1 MHRINNKY
9 RDIGCGE
16 IDVTYAG
23 KEVTMSGWVFRSRDH
38 GGLIF
43 CDLRDRTGVAQLVF
57 SHGDTGKVSELPV
70 PSFFVAQHKLKAEY
84 VITIKGDVRI
94 RPEGTENPDIATGGV
109 EVYVK
114 ELKILSESDAL
125 PFQLDEHIEISEA
138 NRLKYRYLDL
148 RRPEMLKNMV
158 TRHKTC
164 KAVRDYLDDM
174 DFLEIETPVL
184 TKSTPEGARDYL
196 VPSRMAPGCFYAL
209 PQSPQLFKQLLM
221 VGGMERYYQI
231 VRCFR
236 DEDLRAD
243 RQPEFTQIDMEMSY
257 AGVDDVIILVEGLIK
272 NIFKYI
278 KGEELPTPIER
289 LPYDEAMERFGN
301 DKPDMRFGLELKDM
315 ADLASLSSFKVFLD
329 ALSSG
334 GRVKGL
340 LGKNM
345 AGLSRREIDLLTA
358 DAQALGAKGLA
369 WIKVKDTFESP
380 ILKFFPEDVV
390 RQMADRLDAAPGD
403 MMLFVADKEHVVNDV
418 LSRMRL
424 DIAKKQNIIPSN
436 DKFVWITDFPLFE
449 WNEEDARFQAIHH
462 PFTSPTDE
470 DIAHIMGGSNI
481 DLSKLKSKAYDLVL
495 NGSEIGGGSIRI
507 HNSELQKQVLKLI
520 GMAEAEAEERFGFLL
535 EALKYGAPPHGGLA
549 IGLDRL
555 VMLMTGAQSIR
566 DVIAFP
572 KTQKAACPL
581 SGAPSH
587 VDKKQLR
594 ELYIRLNVP
603 DEKPAD

>member
-1 MHRINNKY
+1 MY
-9 RDIGCGE
+9 RNIGCGE
-16 IDVTYAG
+16 IDLTYVG
-23 KEVTMSGWVFRSRDH
+23 KEVVMSGWVFRSRDH
-38 GGLIF
+38 GGLVF

-57 SHGDTGKVSELPV
+57 SPDYGE
-70 PSFFVAQHKLKAEY
+70 AAIHKTAHQLRAEY
-84 VITIKGDVRI
+84 VIKATGDVRI
-94 RPEGTENPDIATGGV
+94 RPEGTENPDIPTGGV
-109 EVYVK
+109 EVYVTGL
-114 ELKILSESDAL
+114 EILNRSEPL
-125 PFQLDEHIEISEA
+125 PFQLDQDVEIAES

-148 RRPEMLKNMV
+148 RRPEMLKNIVM
-158 TRHKTC
+158 RHKTC
-164 KAVRDYLDDM
+164 KAVRDYLNDKG
-174 DFLEIETPVL
+174 FLEIETPVL

-196 VPSRMAPGCFYAL
+196 VPARMSPGCFYAL

-221 VGGMERYYQI
+221 VAGMERYYQI

-243 RQPEFTQIDMEMSY
+243 RQPEFTQIDMEMSFVS
-257 AGVDDVIILVEGLIK
+257 VDDVIALVEGLIK
-272 NIFKYI
+272 KVFNVIR
-278 KGEELPTPIER
+278 GEALSTPFER
-289 LPYDEAMERFGN
+289 LSYSKAMERFGN
-301 DKPDMRFGLELKDM
+301 DKPDMRFQLELKDM

-340 LGKNM
+340 LGKGM
-345 AGLSRREIDLLTA
+345 AGYSRRETDLLTA
-358 DAQALGAKGLA
+358 EAQSLGAKGLA
-369 WIKVKDTFESP
+369 WIKVKDGFESP

-390 RQMADRLDAAPGD
+390 RQMADRTQAAPGD
-403 MMLFVADKEHVVNDV
+403 MMLFVADKERVVNDV

-424 DIAKKQNIIPSN
+424 DIAKKQNLIPAV

-470 DIAHIMGGSNI
+470 DIKKIMDGGDI
-481 DLSKLKSKAYDLVL
+481 DLSGLKSKAYDIVL

-507 HNSELQKQVLKLI
+507 HRPELQKEIFELI
-520 GMAEAEAEERFGFLL
+520 GMAEAEAEERFGFLID
-535 EALKYGAPPHGGLA
+535 ALKYGAPPHGGLA

-572 KTQKAACPL
+572 KTQRAACPL

-594 ELYIRLNVP
+594 ELYISSTVP
-603 DEKPAD
+603 DEKTAAD

>member
-1 MHRINNKY
+1 MKDHMHNNSEY
-9 RDIGCGE
+9 RSTGCGQ
-16 IDVTYAG
+16 IDSTYAG

-43 CDLRDRTGVAQLVF
+43 CDLRDRTGVSQIVF
-57 SHGDTGKVSELPV
+57 SPDYGE
-70 PSFFVAQHKLKAEY
+70 AIHKTAHQLRAEY
-84 VITIKGDVRI
+84 VIKITGDVCL
-94 RPEGTENPDIATGGV
+94 RPEGTENPDILTGSV

-114 ELKILSESDAL
+114 ALEILNRAEPL
-125 PFQLDEHIEISEA
+125 PFQLDQDIEIAEG
-138 NRLKYRYLDL
+138 NRLRYRYLDL
-148 RRPEMLKNMV
+148 RRPEMLKNII
-158 TRHKTC
+158 TRHKIC
-164 KAVRDYLDDM
+164 KTVRDYLDGLG
-174 DFLEIETPVL
+174 FLDIETPVL

-209 PQSPQLFKQLLM
+209 PQSPQIFKQLLM
-221 VGGMERYYQI
+221 VAGMERYYQI

-243 RQPEFTQIDMEMSY
+243 RQPEFTQIDMEMSFV
-257 AGVDDVIILVEGLIK
+257 GVNDIINMVEGLVK
-272 NIFKYI
+272 KIFKEI
-278 KGEELPTPIER
+278 RNEELVTPIER
-289 LPYDEAMERFGN
+289 LAYSEAMERFGN
-301 DKPDMRFGLELKDM
+301 DKPDMRFELELKDM
-315 ADLASLSSFKVFLD
+315 ADLASNSSFKVFLD

-340 LGKNM
+340 LGKGM
-345 AGLSRREIDLLTA
+345 AGYSRRETDLLTA
-358 DAQALGAKGLA
+358 EAQSLGAKGLA
-369 WIKVKDTFESP
+369 WIKVKDGFDSP

-390 RQMADRLDAAPGD
+390 RQMADRLQAAPGD
-403 MMLFVADKEHVVNDV
+403 MMLFVADKEPVVNDV

-424 DIAKKQNIIPSN
+424 DIAKKQNLIPSG
-436 DKFVWITDFPLFE
+436 DKFVWITEFPLFE
-449 WNEEDARFQAIHH
+449 WNEEDGRFQAIHH

-470 DIAHIMGGSNI
+470 DIRLIMGGGDV

-507 HNSELQKQVLKLI
+507 HRPELQKEIFKLI

-535 EALKYGAPPHGGLA
+535 DALKYGAPPHGGLA

-572 KTQKAACPL
+572 KTQKASCPL

-603 DEKPAD
+603 EPAPEL

>member
-1 MHRINNKY
+1 MYTSNVY
-9 RDIGCGE
+9 RSIGCGE
-16 IDVTYAG
+16 IGSTHAG
-23 KEVTMSGWVFRSRDH
+23 KEVMMSGWVFRSRDH

-43 CDLRDRTGVAQLVF
+43 CDLRDRTGAAQLVF
-57 SHGDTGKVSELPV
+57 SPDYGEKTI
-70 PSFFVAQHKLKAEY
+70 HKMAHQLRAEY
-84 VITIKGDVRI
+84 VITVKGDVRI
-94 RPEGTENPDIATGGV
+94 RPEGTENPGIPTGSV

-114 ELKILSESDAL
+114 ELEILNKCEPL
-125 PFQLDEHIEISEA
+125 PFQLDQDVDIAEA

-148 RRPEMLKNMV
+148 RRPEMLKNIV

-164 KAVRDYLDDM
+164 KAVRDYLDREG
-174 DFLEIETPVL
+174 FLEIETPVL

-196 VPSRMAPGCFYAL
+196 VPSRMTPGCFYAL

-243 RQPEFTQIDMEMSY
+243 RQPEFTQIDMEMSFV
-257 AGVDDVIILVEGLIK
+257 GVDDIINLVEGLVK
-272 NIFKYI
+272 KVFKEI
-278 KGEELPTPIER
+278 RSEELPTPFER
-289 LPYDEAMERFGN
+289 LPYSDAMERFGN
-301 DKPDMRFGLELKDM
+301 DKPDMRFQLELKDM
-315 ADLASLSSFKVFLD
+315 AGLASKSSFKVFLD
-329 ALSSG
+329 ALAAG

-340 LGKNM
+340 LGKGM
-345 AGLSRREIDLLTA
+345 AGYSRRETDLLTA
-358 DAQALGAKGLA
+358 EAQSLGAKGLA
-369 WIKVKDTFESP
+369 WIKVKDAFESP

-390 RQMADRLDAAPGD
+390 RQMAGRLMAAPGD
-403 MMLFVADKEHVVNDV
+403 MMLFVADKERVVNDV

-424 DIAKKQNIIPSN
+424 DIAKKQNLIPTG
-436 DKFVWITDFPLFE
+436 DKFAWITDFPLFE
-449 WNEEDARFQAIHH
+449 WNEEDSRFQAIHH
-462 PFTSPTDE
+462 PFTSPTE
-470 DIAHIMGGSNI
+470 DGIKKIMDGGDL

-507 HNSELQKQVLKLI
+507 HDSELQKKILKLI
-520 GMAEAEAEERFGFLL
+520 GMAEEEAEERFGFLL
-535 EALKYGAPPHGGLA
+535 DALKYGAPPHGGLA

-555 VMLMTGAQSIR
+555 VMLMTGSQSIR

-572 KTQKAACPL
+572 KTQRAACPL

-603 DEKPAD
+603 DEKPAAE